1 MNKGMIN
8 GFLLSMFAL
17 MLTVFSFSANAKN
30 SAFWDTL
37 SANKATPIQKYKP
50 RTRWTAPRRSQ
61 IKQNRPKTQSKY
73 AASSKN
79 RSCYVK
85 TARQL
90 PRRCIKKTR
99 ATRKGIVSQINY
111 LNSSYAKQTAGLR
124 YANYQNVGN
133 QHLLGTAR
141 SLLNWFDRG
150 SAGALANNFELYSL
164 DSRSSR
170 VKYTGY
176 FTPSLS
182 ARKYPNR
189 EYRFP
194 IYASP
199 KNGHYPT
206 RAEIFSG
213 ALRGQGLEIAW
224 TNDPVGYYEMQVQG
238 SGSLSFPDGQVR
250 ELHFAG
256 KTPAKFVRISRY
268 MQRKGYIKRP
278 ADKEVRRWL
287 EKNPQHLK
295 KVLAVNPRFVFFS
308 LEKRSRTRKTASGQ
322 PLIAG
327 HTVAVDTQHIPFGSV
342 LLAEVPLRNSY
353 GKVTRTEWRLLF
365 PQDRGGA
372 IKGTQRLDLYTGKGS
387 RAKRLTRAITGMG
400 RAYLLVNKSRRR
412 GGEFTTA
419 ARR

>member
-1 MNKGMIN
+1 MKNGIN
-8 GFLLSMFAL
+8 NGSLLIAFAL
-17 MLTVFSFSANAKN
+17 MLTLLSFSANAKK

-37 SANKATPIQKYKP
+37 SANKVSAIKTYKP
-50 RTRWTAPRRSQ
+50 RTRWAAPRRSQ
-61 IKQNRPKTQSKY
+61 VKQNRPKTRSKY
-73 AASSKN
+73 AATSKN
-79 RSCYVK
+79 SSCYVK
-85 TARQL
+85 KVRQL

-111 LNSSYAKQTAGLR
+111 LNSSYAKKTAGLR

-133 QHLLGTAR
+133 RHLLGTAR
-141 SLLNWFDRG
+141 ALLNWFDRG
-150 SAGALANNFELYSL
+150 SAGALANNFELYSI

-182 ARKYPNR
+182 ARKYPNH

-199 KNGHYPT
+199 RNGHYPT

-213 ALRGQGLEIAW
+213 ALRGKGLEIAW
-224 TNDPVGYYEMQVQG
+224 TNDPIGFYEIQVQG
-238 SGSLSFPDGQVR
+238 SGSLSFPNGQIR

-287 EKNPQHLK
+287 QKNPKQLK

-342 LLAEVPLRNSY
+342 LLAEVPIRNSY
-353 GKVTRTEWRLLF
+353 GKITRREWRLLF

-372 IKGTQRLDLYTGKGS
+372 IKGTQHLDLYTGKGK

-400 RAYLLVNKSRRR
+400 RAYLLVNKSRR
-412 GGEFTTA
+412 GGKFRTA
-419 ARR
+419 SRH